1 MPIVLRNFSNQNSV
15 SGIWK
20 IAEDELSLSELCDL
34 SDYDKNLLKN
44 ISNPSRRI
52 EILATRALFKQLG
65 LNINIEYEDRKPIAN
80 KGYISISHSDSLV
93 AIVYHESLATSVD
106 IEEVNNRI
114 LRISKRAFSLEELDF
129 AADDLKILTLMW
141 NCKECVYKIVN
152 EKGLAF
158 KTQIKVNPFRI
169 NENISCEFFSDKIN
183 RSFEFSYLEILNHT
197 LVWGIDLTNKQ

>member
-1 MPIVLRNFSNQNSV
+1 
-15 SGIWK
+15 
-20 IAEDELSLSELCDL
+20 
-34 SDYDKNLLKN
+34 
-44 ISNPSRRI
+44 
-52 EILATRALFKQLG
+52 
-65 LNINIEYEDRKPIAN
+65 
-80 KGYISISHSDSLV
+80 V